1 MTPKVSV
8 AIITYNH
15 EQFLGKALDSI
26 LEQEFD
32 GVIEIVV
39 GEDCSTDGTR
49 RVLLDYAARYP
60 QIIRPLIRE
69 KNIGRGGKNLEAT
82 IRECRAPFIATLEG
96 DDYWLSR
103 DKLQK
108 QVDFLEA
115 NPQFSACHSNM
126 LAVDA
131 NGKITSLRIKPEP
144 DRDYDLQDVLNV
156 KYGSTV
162 AVRSLLFR
170 REAFP
175 GFPPWVAKQKM
186 ADKALTILLA
196 QHGKIRRF
204 GEAMAAHRFHEGG
217 LWTTLSFAKQKR
229 YQIRHWKAVWRWIDP
244 AQRGPVDRQLLKN
257 RGLLGFGMLTRGQWR
272 RGCRIL
278 RSSWR
283 RYGWRYLGDWIA
295 IGLEQ
300 FRADSK
306 RKAMSL
312 LQKLRGKRTPRNA

>member
-1 MTPKVSV
+1 MNPKVSV

-15 EQFLGKALDSI
+15 ERFLGQALESI
-26 LEQEFD
+26 LAQQFQGEF
-32 GVIEIVV
+32 EIVV
-39 GEDCSTDGTR
+39 GEDCSTDNTR
-49 RVLLDYAARYP
+49 QVLLDYAARYP
-60 QIIRPLIRE
+60 DIIRPLIRE
-69 KNIGRGGKNLEAT
+69 RNIGRGGRNLEAT

-96 DDYWLSR
+96 DDYWLTR

-108 QVDFLEA
+108 QVDFLEQH
-115 NPQFSACHSNM
+115 PDFSACHSNM

-131 NGKITSLRIKPEP
+131 AGQITSMRLQPEP

-162 AVRSLLFR
+162 AVRSLMFR

-186 ADKALTILLA
+186 ADKALTIILA

-217 LWTTLSFAKQKR
+217 LWTTLSFARQKR

-244 AQRGPVDRQLLKN
+244 AARGPVDRQLLKN
-257 RGLLGFGMLTRGQWR
+257 RGLLGFGLLTRGQWR
-272 RGCRIL
+272 RGWRIL
-278 RSSWR
+278 GGTWR
-283 RYGWRYLGDWIA
+283 RYGRSYWRDWLAIA
-295 IGLEQ
+295 WEQ

-306 RKAMSL
+306 RTAMAVLKSF
-312 LQKLRGKRTPRNA
+312 RGKASR